1 MSTCLKPYEIICH
14 RFVEGVLILDFNLD
28 PTPKGDRL
36 YIGMACQSIPLA
48 TEAVEPRDLS
58 RAKLAEIVSKD
69 SDLVGSSHS

>member
-1 MSTCLKPYEIICH
+1 M
-14 RFVEGVLILDFNLD
+14 LILDFNLD
-28 PTPKGDRL
+28 PTPKGDKL

-69 SDLVGSSHS
+69 SDLVGF